1 MARPIL
7 TMTLLALAATG
18 LAACGD
24 RNPLRITR
32 SACPAV
38 AIPAYTGEVTL
49 FTRPGSDAAS
59 DVDLVA
65 AITNVRGGCTEAADN
80 LITDASFQVQARRTD
95 AGPARQVTLP
105 WFAAVV
111 QAGDRL
117 VTKQV
122 GQVTLNFAAGEE
134 RATATASARSEVAR
148 SAATLPAAINQR
160 LTRERKTGDLD
171 AALDPMAEPEVRNAV
186 REHSFE
192 VLVGFQLQDDQLAF
206 NVNK

>member
-7 TMTLLALAATG
+7 TMTLLTLAATG

-49 FTRPGSDAAS
+49 FTRPGTDAAS
-59 DVDLVA
+59 DVDVVA
-65 AITNVRGGCTEAADN
+65 AITNVRGGCTEAAET
-80 LITDASFQVQARRTD
+80 LITDASFEVQARRAD

-122 GQVTLNFAAGEE
+122 GQVTLNFAAGQD
-134 RATATASARSEVAR
+134 RASVTATARSEVAR
-148 SAATLPAAINQR
+148 SVATLPPAINQR